1 MDGTNL
7 CNDPQKKE
15 YFHNNKVKLFKIS
28 NPECTVKK
36 QKRDLLS
43 KILGHVQ
50 TQCQK
55 NTDHAFNKTVNGF
68 KGMGLSMEGTALY
81 SHFCLSETDV
91 RWCMLLQ
98 KILQVQNL

>member
-1 MDGTNL
+1 MRKREIERQRETVLVICPVKHIGSPQDEQEREREEREREREREREMDGTNL

-50 TQCQK
+50 TQC
-55 NTDHAFNKTVNGF
+55 
-68 KGMGLSMEGTALY
+68 
-81 SHFCLSETDV
+81 
-91 RWCMLLQ
+91 
-98 KILQVQNL
+98 